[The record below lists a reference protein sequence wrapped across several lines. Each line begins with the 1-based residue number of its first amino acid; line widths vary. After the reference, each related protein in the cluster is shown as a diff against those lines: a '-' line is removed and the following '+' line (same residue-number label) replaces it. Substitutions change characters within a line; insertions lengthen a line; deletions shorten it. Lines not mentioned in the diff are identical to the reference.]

1 MLPQALSGGFV
12 AVLVGAH
19 GNIRVPFRTTKSL
32 HVAQLIFNRQS
43 DA

>member
-32 HVAQLIFNRQS
+32 HVVQLVFTRPS
-43 DA
+43 AA